1 MRERRKIISNFLG
14 ISFLTA
20 AVFFMTVYIHAATNP
35 TTSVINIYAVVN
47 DSKIYIQKVN
57 EEWYLFLPSGTDDTS
72 FALKSDKSNQKV
84 LFVVDGRQTEELLFQ
99 DIKLTERGYS
109 VLVNVLDSEDKNVDS
124 FSLRVMKGSGIG
136 TVYFSSADKESKG
149 RDWVDKDRDNHT
161 EGTVIVTDSSGSIIN
176 KASKNRMVTDLHGRG
191 NTSWLDDP
199 KKSYQIKFDK
209 KISLIDEAAEA
220 KKWLLLAQ
228 YKDPLR
234 MNDKIVKD
242 IGNAVCERYSPREIW
257 VNFYYDGEYRG
268 VYLLSEKIEVT
279 PGRVDITDME
289 EYYERQ
295 DPAYGQTMDLKKD
308 TNKYG
313 NSYQYQEGLT
323 GPADSG
329 SFLIETNDTT
339 WDKDNGFKFRIGTIE
354 RAVNIRSPELGS
366 KEAVKFISE
375 YFQEFCDAVTNS
387 DYTGKNPETGLYYY
401 DYCNPDSLVDSYLIQ
416 SIASNKDSY
425 WKSQFFYKDAGKK
438 MYAGPLWD
446 MDLTFGTGW
455 RIQIEP
461 DKDFLTEMQ
470 ITKDLIQIP
479 DFRKK
484 VKSKYFESYS
494 GILESLADTGKLVS
508 SFADSYNLIKDDLA
522 MDTILWPVR
531 YKCGSGKMEWNDSD
545 TLEDIVN
552 YRIQWIKDHKAYLD
566 TYFGSM

>member
-1 MRERRKIISNFLG
+1 M
-14 ISFLTA
+14 
-20 AVFFMTVYIHAATNP
+20 
-35 TTSVINIYAVVN
+35 INIYAVVN
-47 DSKIYIQKVN
+47 DSKIYIQTVN
-57 EEWYLFLPSGTDDTS
+57 EKQYLFLPSGTDDTS

-109 VLVNVLDSEDKNVDS
+109 VLVKVLDSKDIIVDS
-124 FSLRVMKGSGIG
+124 FSLRVMKGSGTQ
-136 TVYFSSADKESKG
+136 TVYFNSVDKESRG
-149 RDWVDKDRDNHT
+149 RDWVDKARDNHT
-161 EGTVIVTDSSGSIIN
+161 AGTVIVTDSRGSIIN
-176 KASKNRMVTDLHGRG
+176 KNSKNRMVTDFHGRG
-191 NTSWLDDP
+191 NTSWFYDP

-209 KISLIDEAAEA
+209 KISLINGAAEA

-242 IGNAVCERYSPREIW
+242 IGNVVCGRYSPREIW

-279 PGRVDITDME
+279 PGRVDIADTE

-295 DPAYGQTMDLKKD
+295 DPAYGKTMDLKKD
-308 TNKYG
+308 INRYG

-323 GPADSG
+323 GPGDSG
-329 SFLIETNDTT
+329 SYLIETNDTT
-339 WDKDNGFKFRIGTIE
+339 WDKNNGFKFRIGTME

-375 YFQEFCDAVTNS
+375 YFQEFCNAVANC

-401 DYCNPDSLVDSYLIQ
+401 DYCDLDSLVDSYLIQ
-416 SIASNKDSY
+416 SISSNKDSY

-455 RIQIEP
+455 SIQIEP

-479 DFRKK
+479 DFRNN
-484 VKSKYFESYS
+484 VKRKYFESYS
-494 GILESLADTGKLVS
+494 DILGSLAGTGILVS
-508 SFADSYNLIKDDLA
+508 SFAENYNLIKDDLA

-531 YKCGSGKMEWNDSD
+531 YKCGNGKMEWNDSD

-552 YRIQWIKDHKAYLD
+552 YRIQWIKDHKEFLD
-566 TYFGSM
+566 TYFGSMDVKESGRRME